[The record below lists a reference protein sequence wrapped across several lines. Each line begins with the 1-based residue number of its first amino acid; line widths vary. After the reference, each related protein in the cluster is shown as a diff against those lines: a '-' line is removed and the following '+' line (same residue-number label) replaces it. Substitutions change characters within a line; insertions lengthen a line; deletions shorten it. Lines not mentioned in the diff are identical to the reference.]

1 MADRRNDMHGFA
13 RDCRDHAVGVT
24 RKDMSALNICEE
36 GELSPEATVKKFL
49 TVQRTGL
56 CFRFR

>member
-1 MADRRNDMHGFA
+1 MHGFA